1 MADITH
7 LFLRRHLGSGPTAWT
22 RHSVGGRVRH
32 EGVGLSV
39 LRLPGAHGGD
49 LRGARR
55 GP

>member
-32 EGVGLSV
+32 EGVGLSYAF
-39 LRLPGAHGGD
+39 R
-49 LRGARR
+49 ARIR
-55 GP
+55 RVVPA